1 MKKRLKY
8 FWNILQREEKE
19 LVRKVYSSHKSFSVK
34 NDWFLQIKSDLDE
47 CEIDLSES
55 EISKM
60 KKYSF
65 NKLVKDKV
73 NQIAAKYLIG
83 LKERHSKSEYLKY
96 STSMQP
102 YLRNENLSIQGKR
115 LMFKIQNRLSDVK
128 TNFKKKYSNNLK
140 CRLCSCPEE
149 SQAHLIECNELMDD
163 KEVKTAIEGFAYE
176 DLFSTDFYI

>member
-1 MKKRLKY
+1 MFTNKGGILGRSRNNIKIFAHCVVLKGL
-8 FWNILQREEKE
+8 I
-19 LVRKVYSSHKSFSVK
+19 KSK
-34 NDWFLQIKSDLDE
+34 GPWFLQIKSDE

-55 EISKM
+55 EIAKM

-102 YLRNENLSIQGKR
+102 YLQNENLSIQGKK
-115 LMFKIQNRLSDVK
+115 LMFKIKNRYENENNEFK
-128 TNFKKKYSNNLK
+128 TNIPDDIKLQEH
-140 CRLCSCPEE
+140 PEKSE
-149 SQAHLIECNELMDD
+149 QLLDD
-163 KEVKTAIEGFAYE
+163 HHHTHQGGQQVRDT
-176 DLFSTDFYI
+176 